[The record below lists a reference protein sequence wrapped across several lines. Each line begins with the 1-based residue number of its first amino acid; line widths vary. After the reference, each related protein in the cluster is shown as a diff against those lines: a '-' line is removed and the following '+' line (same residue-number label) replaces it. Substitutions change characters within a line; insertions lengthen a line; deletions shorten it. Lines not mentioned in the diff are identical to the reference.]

1 MAQLTQALELK
12 GRMLS
17 TTRIR
22 VVKADTQAIAR
33 DLALLA
39 EKMPNTIKGMAA
51 IIEADADA
59 PVDLSLL
66 VKQLKAYGI
75 QTIGVA
81 GAELETLAHKL
92 GLPVLP
98 RENAKA
104 AAAVAAE
111 PAAAP
116 QAAAVPPPPAPAAPL
131 LHKPARIHLDPVR
144 SGQQIYADGSD
155 LIVLNAV
162 SPGAEVI
169 ADGCIH
175 IYGPLRGRALAGA
188 TGNGMA
194 RIFASRFEAE
204 LVAVGGVYAL
214 TEQLKSVSAGAAA
227 QVRLVDG
234 RLMIE
239 PLG

>member
-59 PVDLSLL
+59 PVDLSLP

-75 QTIGVA
+75 QTIGLA
-81 GAELETLAHKL
+81 GTGLETHAHKP
-92 GLPVLP
+92 GLPVP
-98 RENAKA
+98 TREDAQA

>member
-59 PVDLSLL
+59 PVDLGLL

-116 QAAAVPPPPAPAAPL
+116 QAAAAPPAPAAPL

>member
-81 GAELETLAHKL
+81 GAELEAFAQKL